1 MMERLDVKYLVAE
14 RRSGSGA
21 CFKLAICMSRTMNA
35 NAMDEWITKNTNMR
49 IRSFSKRKHNKT
61 LMTVTVQF
69 KLFGMPQFIYEPN
82 LFIT

>member
-1 MMERLDVKYLVAE
+1 MLERLDVKYLVAE
-14 RRSGSGA
+14 RRFGSGA
-21 CFKLAICMSRTMNA
+21 CFKVALHVNNA
-35 NAMDEWITKNTNMR
+35 NAMDEWITKNNNMR